1 MSHVGQYILVQRA
14 GVGDHQSVPRS
25 SSAPPSHQQ
34 VGTINTGG
42 SSHVVSVGSRGRP
55 ASVDL
60 DNPSIQQVHHH
71 QQQPQQQQNDF
82 IVQCPNPGTQAV
94 TKRQQRMPQQQHGVV
109 YGDVSVE
116 NQLQNYTIIGDNVM
130 VDHPGAAM
138 QSQMILQQQKTNK
151 SNNSNSIPSSDSS
164 CPCSLKAMVVCKK
177 CGAFCHD
184 DCIGPNKVCRTCFI
198 R

>member
-1 MSHVGQYILVQRA
+1 MVEAPHPVGAVGQYILVQRT
-14 GVGDHQSVPRS
+14 GVGDHHNIPRS

-34 VGTINTGG
+34 IPTAISTGG
-42 SSHVVSVGSRGRP
+42 VSQILSVGSRGRP
-55 ASVDL
+55 ASVDIEQHP
-60 DNPSIQQVHHH
+60 NIH
-71 QQQPQQQQNDF
+71 QNQQPSNDF

-94 TKRQQRMPQQQHGVV
+94 TRRQRLPSGVV

-116 NQLQNYTIIGDNVM
+116 NQIHNYTIIGGENVM
-130 VDHPGAAM
+130 IDHPGAAM
-138 QSQMILQQQKTNK
+138 QPHMTVQQKVRDN
-151 SNNSNSIPSSDSS
+151 

-184 DCIGPNKVCRTCFI
+184 DCIGPNKLCRVCFI

>member
-1 MSHVGQYILVQRA
+1 MGHGGQYILLQRA
-14 GVGDHQSVPRS
+14 GMGDHQSVPRS

-34 VGTINTGG
+34 VGAINTGA
-42 SSHVVSVGSRGRP
+42 SHLGSVGSRGRP

-60 DNPSIQQVHHH
+60 ESPNHPS
-71 QQQPQQQQNDF
+71 NDF
-82 IVQCPNPGTQAV
+82 VVQCPNPGTQAV
-94 TKRQQRMPQQQHGVV
+94 TRRQRMPTHGAV

-116 NQLQNYTIIGDNVM
+116 NQLQNYTIIGENVM

-138 QSQMILQQQKTNK
+138 QSQMVLQQKTR
-151 SNNSNSIPSSDSS
+151 SSESS
-164 CPCSLKAMVVCKK
+164 CPCSLKAMVVCRK

-184 DCIGPNKVCRTCFI
+184 DCIGPNKICRTCFI